1 MLFAIWLAFVV
12 LAASVAS
19 AGAAP
24 PLPDAAPQA
33 PAVAPDP
40 APGAAQDAPAS
51 AKEPAPAPPAAPPA
65 ATTQPAAPAPAQRA
79 SASQPRQQTRRSAG
93 QHHRTS
99 TQARRADGAVEGA
112 RASSMLRIR
121 ALLPGGDQTTAHS
134 SSTLFMLAAGA
145 LLALVLASGSM
156 VSVASRA
163 MKGQLR

>member
-1 MLFAIWLAFVV
+1 LAIWLALVV
-12 LAASVAS
+12 LAASAAS
-19 AGAAP
+19 AGAVP

-40 APGAAQDAPAS
+40 APGAAQDAPAP
-51 AKEPAPAPPAAPPA
+51 AKQPPPAPPAAPPA
-65 ATTQPAAPAPAQRA
+65 PTTQPAVPAAAEQA
-79 SASQPRQQTRRSAG
+79 SASEPRQQTRRSAG

-99 TQARRADGAVEGA
+99 THAHRADGAVEGA
-112 RASSMLRIR
+112 RASSMLRIK
-121 ALLPGGDQTTAHS
+121 ALVPGEQTTADS
-134 SSTLFMLAAGA
+134 SSRPFILAAGA

>member
-1 MLFAIWLAFVV
+1 MLFAIWLALVV
-12 LAASVAS
+12 LAASADS

-40 APGAAQDAPAS
+40 APGAAQPQEPTQPAQQPP
-51 AKEPAPAPPAAPPA
+51 PAQVQPPAAAPTPQPSTVEPKDPPNN
-65 ATTQPAAPAPAQRA
+65 PSRA
-79 SASQPRQQTRRSAG
+79 
-93 QHHRTS
+93 HHRTP
-99 TQARRADGAVEGA
+99 TQPRRGEVEVDEA
-112 RASSMLRIR
+112 RARSMLRIN
-121 ALLPGGDQTTAHS
+121 ALLPGEQTTADS
-134 SSTLFMLAAGA
+134 SSRLLLLAAGA

>member
-1 MLFAIWLAFVV
+1 MLFAIWLALVV

-24 PLPDAAPQA
+24 PQPDAAPEA

-51 AKEPAPAPPAAPPA
+51 ANEPAPAPPAAPPA
-65 ATTQPAAPAPAQRA
+65 ATTQPAASAPAQRA
-79 SASQPRQQTRRSAG
+79 SASEPRQQTRRSAG

-121 ALLPGGDQTTAHS
+121 ALLPGDQTTAHS
-134 SSTLFMLAAGA
+134 SSTMLMLAAGA

>member
-40 APGAAQDAPAS
+40 APGAAQDTPAS

-79 SASQPRQQTRRSAG
+79 SASQPRQQARRSAG

-121 ALLPGGDQTTAHS
+121 ALLPGDQTTAHS
-134 SSTLFMLAAGA
+134 SSTMLMLAAGA

>member
-65 ATTQPAAPAPAQRA
+65 ATTQPAASAPAQRA

-121 ALLPGGDQTTAHS
+121 ALLPSDQTTAHS

>member
-65 ATTQPAAPAPAQRA
+65 ATTQPAASAPAQRA

-121 ALLPGGDQTTAHS
+121 ALLPGDQTTAHS
-134 SSTLFMLAAGA
+134 SSTMLMLAAGA

>member
-79 SASQPRQQTRRSAG
+79 SASEPRQQSRRSAG

-121 ALLPGGDQTTAHS
+121 ALLPGDQTTAHS
-134 SSTLFMLAAGA
+134 SSTMLMLAAGA